1 MARKMRRHFS
11 IASYDAPPL
20 LFSSH
25 KVKFRMIR
33 LLRLFLLAAPLLML
47 GAMPF
52 VAPAAHADS
61 IKVGLDDESYPP
73 FFSKGPDGKWV
84 GWEIDMIHA
93 VCDQMKT
100 DCTTKEI
107 AWDGLIPAL
116 QQKQID
122 MIWGSMTI
130 NGERKKVIDFTHF
143 YYDSAIVM
151 IGPKDDGTK
160 VDCGNLET
168 FKGKVIGAQAATI
181 YSSYLAHAPKSVQVK
196 TYDTADNLIADLANG
211 RIDYAQE
218 ALSTFAIFFS
228 KNPDIEVK
236 TTCPHTDILGFG
248 VGGGVRKDDAALR
261 DRVSA
266 AILAVAANGTWDK
279 ITDRYPS
286 IKGLLTKP

>member
-1 MARKMRRHFS
+1 MKRFLRLLMVAT
-11 IASYDAPPL
+11 PL
-20 LFSSH
+20 LTF
-25 KVKFRMIR
+25 
-33 LLRLFLLAAPLLML
+33 

-52 VAPAAHADS
+52 FAPAAHADS
-61 IKVGLDDESYPP
+61 INVGLDDESYPP
-73 FFSKGPDGKWV
+73 FYSKGPDGKWG

-93 VCDQMKT
+93 VCSQMKA

-122 MIWGSMTI
+122 MIWASMTI

-151 IGPKDDGTK
+151 IGPKDDPTK
-160 VDCGNLET
+160 VDCGNLDT
-168 FKGKVIGAQAATI
+168 FKGKVIGVQAATI
-181 YSSYLAHAPKSVQVK
+181 FSSYLKNAPKSVGVK
-196 TYDTADNLIADLANG
+196 AYDTTDNVIADLANG

-218 ALSTFAIFFS
+218 SLSTFAIFLS
-228 KNPDIEVK
+228 KNADFEVK
-236 TTCPHTDILGFG
+236 TTCPHNDILGYG
-248 VGGGVRKDDAALR
+248 VGGGVRQGDTALR

-266 AILAVAANGTWDK
+266 AILALAANGTWDR
-279 ITDRYPS
+279 ITAKYPS